1 MKCGGCNSE
10 VGRIR
15 GIMVEGKYQEYCP
28 SCSDLSEVPP
38 KIDYASPKTKQR
50 LQWQRDKMA
59 KDIMQPWE
67 VKKGET
73 HKGYQ
78 PNKEF
83 IKAYRGNPDKLSMY
97 TEKELKDSGLVSKKD
112 AKTATTK
119 GKFKDSKRI
128 ASEFS

>member
-1 MKCGGCNSE
+1 MKCGNCNSE
-10 VGRIR
+10 TGHMI
-15 GIMVEGKYQEYCP
+15 GKIVEGKYIEYCP
-28 SCSDLSEVPP
+28 NCSNLSEVPP
-38 KIDYASPKTKQR
+38 KIDYASPKTKQSR
-50 LQWQRDKMA
+50 QWQREKMA

-67 VKKGET
+67 VKKGQT

-112 AKTATTK
+112 AKKATTK

>member
-1 MKCGGCNSE
+1 MIK
-10 VGRIR
+10 
-15 GIMVEGKYQEYCP
+15 GKYTEYCP
-28 SCSDLSEVPP
+28 NCSSLSEIPP

-50 LQWQRDKMA
+50 LQWQREKMA

-67 VKKGET
+67 VKKGQV

-97 TEKELKDSGLVSKKD
+97 TEKELKDSGLVTKKD
-112 AKTATTK
+112 AKKASE
-119 GKFKDSKRI
+119 GKFKDAKRI
-128 ASEFS
+128 GSEFS